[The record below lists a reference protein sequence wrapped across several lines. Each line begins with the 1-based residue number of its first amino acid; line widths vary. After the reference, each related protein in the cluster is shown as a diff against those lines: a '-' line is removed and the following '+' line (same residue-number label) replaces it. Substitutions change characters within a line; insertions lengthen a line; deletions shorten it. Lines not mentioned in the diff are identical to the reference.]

1 MRLILDL
8 QACQTESRKRGI
20 GRYVASL
27 ASAMLKLRDFDRDTL
42 VALDGTY
49 PRQADQVR
57 ADLRDRLPASNFTR
71 YNYPP
76 PVLPEGNPAD
86 PLRQIASQLIARH
99 FGSLYPDAVLC
110 GSMFEGYV
118 EPVVTCENLVDIPG
132 AVAAAVIYDL
142 IPLVY
147 PDQYLDNASKRAWY
161 FRKLSAVKNCDLLLA
176 ISEAT
181 RKDAIDR
188 LGVSADRVVNIYG
201 AADAIFRPLA
211 APFDAH
217 RDRLREWGITRQY
230 VLYTGNG
237 DFRKNV
243 TGMLDA
249 FARLPQAVRKKY
261 QLVLNQADARRVREV
276 WLPRYGLADDE
287 VIVTGYVSDAELVVL
302 FNCCELF
309 VFPSLYE
316 GFGLPVLEAMAC
328 GAPVIGGDNSSIR
341 ELIVAPDA
349 RFDAGDPAAIS
360 QCMLRA
366 LTDQDFQSTLREQ
379 GRQRAGDFSWERSAR
394 RALDAIEAAVQRR
407 ESALWVPVKPRPRL
421 AMFTPLPPERTGIAN
436 YSADLLA
443 CLARHFVI
451 DVYTTVAV
459 VDDAEIA
466 AGFSIR
472 PWQQFEARAEE
483 YDGIVYQIG
492 NSPFHSH
499 MIDLLARY
507 PGIVVLHDFFLSS
520 MFWYMDRHGGHPGV
534 FADELAYG
542 HGAAA
547 LMDLAGPDGDNVCR
561 QRYPCNRRVLE
572 RSIGVI
578 VHSPGV
584 HALLA
589 QYGLASLNQPV
600 RVVRQLRKLPPEMDG
615 ATRAAIREGLGF
627 QPNDWLVCSFGFIAD
642 TKLSDRLIRALMDG
656 RLSAEQEV
664 HLVFVGELDG
674 GSYGEELRKL
684 ISASGLADRIH
695 ITGFVD
701 DRTYEEY
708 LAVANVAV
716 QLRSLSRGE
725 TSRAVLD
732 CLAHGVPLVVNAHGT
747 MMDYPDSIL
756 VRIDEQVDP
765 DDLANALARLYAE
778 PAVASALGAKGR
790 AYIADMHSPAR
801 VADEYASAIQEL
813 LQRIAYLSPAS
824 LVSEIEPAAPGCG
837 DRDTLATA
845 VGNALSKNL
854 VASTVPAVVIDL
866 SEVVHVDYG
875 TGIHRVVRNLARELI
890 GLSSDGS
897 FSCIPACMDQGKYR
911 VASEYAEARLG
922 MAHVAAH
929 GAVEFAPGDT
939 LLFLDSAW
947 DNPERFLPVI
957 RAAEDAGAEVVGY
970 VHDLIPLRDPD
981 SCVPQMPVAF
991 RRWIEHTVR
1000 TSHAILCASRATADD
1015 LISFIDENSLRHRP
1029 GLRIDYIH
1037 HGSDLDGVTSGK
1049 PADETK
1055 AAFTGEYGPTFLM
1068 VGTLEPRKGYVEVLE
1083 AFDQLWADGC
1093 NIALCLVGKPGW
1105 KMDAFVQRMQA
1116 HPEFG
1121 QRLRWLQHISDVDL
1135 HYAYSH
1141 AAALIQAS
1149 HAEGFGLPLLEAAR
1163 HGNPV
1168 VCSDIPVFREVAGDD
1183 AYYFTMGS
1191 AAALKQRLHE
1201 LVTNPTALSRRPKR
1215 ERTWR
1220 DAAMDLLAVLGAHKA
1235 YRTLPNGS
1243 SDWKN
1248 PPIRDFG
1255 ARVSLLSPPSMMR
1268 AGETV
1273 STLVNLENTGS
1284 ETWGA
1289 CGEQPVHVS
1298 YYWTDETGDV
1308 VEAEG
1313 LRTSLTRDLEPG
1325 ECVSVLAALRAPNTV
1340 GNLCLVCTLVQEGV
1354 AWFDR
1359 HQPEA
1364 CARHNVRIVD

>member
-27 ASAMLKLRDFDRDTL
+27 ASAMLKLRGFDRETL

-49 PRQADQVR
+49 PRQAGQVR

-71 YNYPP
+71 YHYPTP
-76 PVLPEGNPAD
+76 GLPEGNPAD

-99 FGSLYPDAVLC
+99 LGSLYPDAVLC

-118 EPVVTCENLVDIPG
+118 EPAVTCENLVDIPG

-147 PDQYLDNASKRAWY
+147 PDHYLDTASKKAWY

-176 ISEAT
+176 ISEAA
-181 RKDAIDR
+181 RKDVMDR
-188 LGVSADRVVNIYG
+188 LGVPADRVVNIYA

-211 APFDAH
+211 APRDAY
-217 RDRLREWGITRQY
+217 RDRLQEWGITRKY

-243 TGMLDA
+243 KGVLDA
-249 FARLPQAVRKKY
+249 FARLPAAVRKNY
-261 QLVLNQADARRVREV
+261 QLVLNQGDTRRVREE
-276 WLPRYGLADDE
+276 WLPRYGFTDDE
-287 VIVTGYVSDAELVVL
+287 VVITGYVSDAELVIL
-302 FNCCELF
+302 LNCCELF

-341 ELIVAPDA
+341 ELIKEPDA
-349 RFDAGDPAAIS
+349 RFEARDASVIS

-366 LTDQDFQSTLREQ
+366 LTEHDFRSRLREQ
-379 GRQRAGDFSWERSAR
+379 GRQRAKDFSWDRSAQQ
-394 RALDAIEAAVQRR
+394 ALDAIEAAVQRKQ
-407 ESALWVPVKPRPRL
+407 SACWVPVEPRPRL

-436 YSADLLA
+436 YSADLLP

-451 DVYTTVAV
+451 DVYTTTAV

-466 AGFSIR
+466 AGYSIR
-472 PWQQFEARAEE
+472 PWQQFESRAAE

-499 MIDLLARY
+499 MFELLARY

-520 MFWYMDRHGGHPGV
+520 VFWHMDRHGGHPGV
-534 FADELAYG
+534 FADELVYG
-542 HGAAA
+542 HGAATLA
-547 LMDLAGPDGDNVCR
+547 DLMEPDGDNICR

-578 VHSPGV
+578 AHSPGI

-589 QYGLASLNQPV
+589 KYGLAALNRPV
-600 RVVRQLRKLPPEMDG
+600 RVVHQLRKLPPEVDG
-615 ATRAAIREGLGF
+615 AMRARIRERLGF
-627 QPNDWLVCSFGFIAD
+627 RPDDWLVCSFGFIAD
-642 TKLSDRLIRALMDG
+642 TKLSDRLVRALTDG
-656 RLSAEQEV
+656 RLSSKQRI
-664 HLVFVGELDG
+664 HLVFVGEMDG
-674 GSYGEELRKL
+674 GAYGEELRKL
-684 ISASGLADRIH
+684 ISSSGLADRIH
-695 ITGFVD
+695 VTGFVD

-708 LAVANVAV
+708 LAAADVAV

-732 CLAHGVPLVVNAHGT
+732 CLAYGVPLIVNAHGT

-756 VRIDEQVDP
+756 VRVGEQVDP
-765 DDLANALARLYAE
+765 EDLADALARLHAD
-778 PAVASALGAKGR
+778 PAVTLALSAKGR
-790 AYIADMHSPAR
+790 KYIAGMHSPAR
-801 VADEYASAIQEL
+801 VADDYASAIQEL
-813 LQRIAYLSPAS
+813 LQRSAYLSPAS
-824 LVSEIEPAAPGCG
+824 LVSDIEPVVAACG
-837 DRDTLATA
+837 DRGTLATA

-854 VASTVPAVVIDL
+854 VTPTVPAVVVDL

-875 TGIHRVVRNLARELI
+875 TGIHRVVRNLTRELVA
-890 GLSSDGS
+890 LSSDGS
-897 FSCIPACMDQGKYR
+897 FSCVPAYLDHGAYQ
-911 VASEYAEARLG
+911 VASEYARTHLGASRL
-922 MAHVAAH
+922 AAH

-939 LLFLDSAW
+939 LLFMDSAW
-947 DNPERFLPVI
+947 DDPERFLPVI
-957 RAAEDAGAEVVGY
+957 RAAENAGAEIVGY
-970 VHDLIPLRDPD
+970 VYDLIPLRHPD
-981 SCVPQMPVAF
+981 TCVPHMPVAF
-991 RRWIEHTVR
+991 RRWIEHIVSK
-1000 TSHAILCASRATADD
+1000 SHAIVCISRATADD
-1015 LISFIDENSLRHRP
+1015 LISYIAENDITYRP
-1029 GLRIDYIH
+1029 GLRIDYVH
-1037 HGSDLDGVTSGK
+1037 LGSDLDGAVSGE
-1049 PADETK
+1049 PTDATK
-1055 AAFTGEYGPTFLM
+1055 AAFAGGDRLTFMM
-1068 VGTLEPRKGYVEVLE
+1068 VGTLEPRKGHIEVLE
-1083 AFDQLWADGC
+1083 AFDELWADGC
-1093 NIALCLVGKPGW
+1093 DIALCLVGKPGW
-1105 KMDAFVQRMQA
+1105 KMEVFVQRLQA
-1116 HPEFG
+1116 HPKFG
-1121 QRLRWLQHISDVDL
+1121 QRLHWLQHISDIDL

-1163 HGNPV
+1163 YGMPI

-1183 AYYFTMGS
+1183 AYYFKTGS
-1191 AAALKQRLHE
+1191 ATALKQRLHE
-1201 LVTNPTALSRRPKR
+1201 LVTNPTALSRRPAR

-1220 DAAMDLLAVLGAHKA
+1220 DAAKDLLAVLGAHKA

-1248 PPIRDFG
+1248 PPIRDFS
-1255 ARVSLLSPPSMMR
+1255 ARVSLLSPPGMMR
-1268 AGETV
+1268 AGETIP
-1273 STLVNLENTGS
+1273 TLVSLQNIGP

-1289 CGEQPVHVS
+1289 RGEHPVHVS
-1298 YYWTDETGDV
+1298 YYWTDETGEV

-1325 ECVSVLAALRAPNTV
+1325 ECDSVLTTLRAPNVV

-1359 HQPEA
+1359 RQPES
-1364 CARHNVRIVD
+1364 CTRHGVRVVD